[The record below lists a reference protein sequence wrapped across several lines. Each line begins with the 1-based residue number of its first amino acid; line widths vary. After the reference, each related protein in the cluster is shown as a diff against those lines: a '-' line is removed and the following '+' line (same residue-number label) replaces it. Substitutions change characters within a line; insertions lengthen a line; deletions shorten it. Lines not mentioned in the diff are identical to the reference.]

1 MVSAFRGAID
11 SIDNASSCVET
22 LEEIGTLNSCAIQA
36 AKGYFSTR
44 YPQAK
49 ITPSFYYNGKQKKC
63 VLLNY
68 FDSILKSTVNDGW
81 SKYAVDRTGKSN
93 SGMPIVCL
101 RVARYRGDFSCKG
114 LGAHLALWWYKFD
127 AILG

>member
-1 MVSAFRGAID
+1 MLD
-11 SIDNASSCVET
+11 
-22 LEEIGTLNSCAIQA
+22 EIGTLNSCAIQA

-68 FDSILKSTVNDGW
+68 FDSTLKSAANNGW
-81 SKYAVDRTGKSN
+81 RKYAVDKTGKGKSM
-93 SGMPIVCL
+93 MPIVCL
-101 RVARYRGDFSCKG
+101 SVALYRSGCSCYG
-114 LGAHLALWWYKFD
+114 MHARLAE
-127 AILG
+127 